1 MSYAL
6 KRRAFAWPVAFAC
19 LIAGFFAFANH
30 AYADP
35 RYPRSDDGG
44 RLWRWASG
52 GGTQIVAE
60 AERFLG
66 AGNVTGTPGPWC
78 AAFASLVLRKTG
90 HRPLASRMANAA
102 LSYGP
107 HVARPKPG
115 DLVVL
120 RGHVGFVVADQG
132 RTVKIVSGN
141 WGHRVAFGTVS
152 RAAVVAFVG
161 T

>member
-1 MSYAL
+1 MPYAL
-6 KRRAFAWPVAFAC
+6 KRRACAWPVAFAC

-44 RLWRWASG
+44 RLMRASLN
-52 GGTQIVAE
+52 IVAE
-60 AERFLG
+60 AERYLG
-66 AGNVTGTPGPWC
+66 AGNVTGTRGPWC
-78 AAFASLVLRKTG
+78 ADYISFVLKRTG
-90 HRPLASRMANAA
+90 HRPLANRMAYAA

-120 RGHVGFVVADQG
+120 RGHVGIVVADQG
-132 RTVKIVSGN
+132 RTVRIVSGN
-141 WGHRVAFGTVS
+141 WSHRVAYGVVS
-152 RAAVVAFVG
+152 RAAVIAFVR